1 MCMGVLYV
9 ALASDATQEPYNSD
23 GRTSTCSTAA
33 SWFHPDLLQR
43 SITNTCGTT
52 FGQPTSPQ
60 NKKKKKK
67 KKKTEEE
74 NKNGKKVVRN

>member
-67 KKKTEEE
+67 KKTEEE